1 MVEQKK
7 FLKLLS
13 NQLESDSLIKIN
25 DKLASKADWDS
36 LSVLHVIDLFE
47 TLNVKDINVEKIH
60 KSKTAKDLYDLTQD
74 EK

>member
-1 MVEQKK
+1 MVDQKK

-13 NQLESDSLIKIN
+13 NHLESESPIKIQ
-25 DKLASKADWDS
+25 DKLGSKVDWDS

-47 TLNVKDINVEKIH
+47 TLSVKDINVEKIH
-60 KSKTAKDLYDLTQD
+60 KSKTAKDLYDLIKD